1 MDECARVT
9 GSGQTGGAIC
19 PRDRNPNDIEE
30 R

>member
-1 MDECARVT
+1 VT

-19 PRDRNPNDIEE
+19 PRDRNPNNIEE